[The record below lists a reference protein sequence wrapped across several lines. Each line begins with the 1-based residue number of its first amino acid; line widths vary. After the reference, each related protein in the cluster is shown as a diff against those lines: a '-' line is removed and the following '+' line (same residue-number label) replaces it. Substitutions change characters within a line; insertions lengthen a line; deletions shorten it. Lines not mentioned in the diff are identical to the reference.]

1 MILDQRKFFLAVKEK
16 PFQKIYI
23 FRKILINLLVALQGL
38 WMVLLAKNHV
48 GEPLLLF

>member
-1 MILDQRKFFLAVKEK
+1 MILDQRKFFLADKER

-23 FRKILINLLVALQGL
+23 FWKILTNLLAALQGF